1 MNEYELFEK
10 YLSAPRIERYLLA
23 TKSNKQSCIY
33 LYKSNLNV
41 SKAFHPILGLFEV
54 ILRNKINQTL
64 SRYFNDPDWIIH
76 QQKGFMIDSS
86 LDYINA
92 SGLKVETNRF
102 IFNSVK
108 TSEQKLLKRNI
119 SINANRL
126 IAEQSMSFWTE
137 LFEKKYYKI
146 LKGRP
151 IKIFEKLPNNI
162 GRVDILK
169 SLNKIRRFRNRINH
183 NEPICFVGSNIA
195 LTIPIETLEAIY
207 TLLKCI
213 NPETLKLFE
222 EFNDV
227 ENQIRKL
234 VKENK

>member
-41 SKAFHPILGLFEV
+41 SKAFHPVIGLFEV

-64 SRYFNDPDWIIH
+64 SRYFNDPDWIIN

-92 SGLKVETNRF
+92 SGLKIETNRF

-207 TLLKCI
+207 TLLKWI
-213 NPETLKLFE
+213 NPETLKLLE

-234 VKENK
+234 IKENK